1 MEVRNN
7 PAQNPLIFERVLV
20 HDIAQFGVDP
30 LIYNEAVALPE
41 SAEIGLSDLLT
52 GVAGYPLG
60 TRPIRKGAEPIE
72 V

>member
-1 MEVRNN
+1 MPVR
-7 PAQNPLIFERVLV
+7 
-20 HDIAQFGVDP
+20 HIAQFGQDP

-52 GVAGYPLG
+52 GFAGYPVG